1 MTSLDHRLPPGFLE
15 EALRANALSGL
26 TSEPKSLPPKWFYEQ
41 RAALRVI
48 EPLGRQ
54 RLGLRR
60 EPAERVGTQC
70 FLEEPGRQPAVEGC
84 HRIVILASSV
94 CSM

>member
-41 RAALRVI
+41 RA
-48 EPLGRQ
+48 
-54 RLGLRR
+54 RR
-60 EPAERVGTQC
+60 CTCPPSGS
-70 FLEEPGRQPAVEGC
+70 P
-84 HRIVILASSV
+84 
-94 CSM
+94 